1 MYKKYFSKL
10 CLAMLV
16 SFCGK
21 QLASQ
26 PIKTTPVK
34 LEPPFWF
41 SEMGSDT
48 LQILVRGDRMNE
60 VKVEINSTNA
70 KLLQVKGL
78 GQNYALCKLKI
89 DQNFVGKIPFYFQ
102 HEGVR
107 QRVNYKIKK
116 KPTGMLEAKASDA
129 MYLIMPDR
137 FNNADSTNDL
147 AADLLEKPNRN
158 DPFGRHGGDIKGID
172 DQLGYIQ
179 SLGFNSLW
187 LTPVWENNQAD
198 QSYHG
203 YACTDHYRIDP
214 RFGTLEEYQNMCYK
228 AEKMGIKMYI
238 DMVYNHIGS
247 EHPFFKDPID
257 TSWFHTHG
265 NFKQTNFRLS
275 TNMDPYASQKDK
287 ELAEKGWFVKVMP
300 DLNQSNPEVSLY
312 LIQNT
317 LWWIATARL
326 SGVRVDTYPY
336 SEAGFLEKLNRRVKQ
351 VFPHAFIFGECWDYT
366 IPSLV
371 YYAPNKLDQDVSG
384 KPQSITDFSV
394 SFALQEGLNE
404 EGNWRQGLTKLYY
417 ALVGDYLYQDP
428 KRLVTFIDNHDIE
441 RMHGIYKED
450 KKVTTMAL
458 GLLLMTRGIPCVFY
472 GTEVWM
478 KETKSHGVIREEMP
492 GGWADHDSSI
502 FDIALSKQTQPELIQ
517 FLRKVNA
524 LRNQYSNHFEVGK
537 RIQLVPS
544 DGVYSAGIWHENT
557 AIIYIANQGDK
568 SVNIDFQ
575 RFDDWGLEGQ
585 DAEKI
590 VGLGTVSEKQFHI
603 EPKDFSIWVFKK
615 PNQ

>member
-1 MYKKYFSKL
+1 M
-10 CLAMLV
+10 
-16 SFCGK
+16 FCSK

-26 PIKTTPVK
+26 PIKTKPVK

-48 LQILVRGDRMNE
+48 LQILLRGDRMNE

-89 DQNFVGKIPFYFQ
+89 DRNFVGKIPIYFQ
-102 HEGVR
+102 YEGVR
-107 QRVNYKIKK
+107 KRVNYKIKK

-137 FNNADSTNDL
+137 FNNADSTNDV
-147 AADLLEKPNRN
+147 AVDMLERPNRN

-172 DQLGYIQ
+172 DQLNYIQ

-214 RFGTLEEYQNMCYK
+214 RFGTLEEYQKMCYN

-257 TSWFHTHG
+257 TLWFHTHD

-275 TNMDPYASQKDK
+275 TNMDPYASRKDK

-300 DLNQSNPEVSLY
+300 DLNQSNPEVSRY

-326 SGVRVDTYPY
+326 TGVRVDTYPY

-351 VFPHAFIFGECWDYT
+351 VFPHAFVFGECWDYT
-366 IPSLV
+366 IPSLM
-371 YYAPNKLDQDVSG
+371 YYAPNKLDQNVSG

-492 GGWADHDSSI
+492 GGWDDHDSSI
-502 FDIALSKQTQPELIQ
+502 FDIALSKQTQPELVTFI
-517 FLRKVNA
+517 RKVNA
-524 LRNQYSNHFEVGK
+524 LRNQYPNHFELGK

-557 AIIYIANQGDK
+557 VIIYIANQGDK
-568 SVNIDFQ
+568 SVNIDLE

-585 DAEKI
+585 DTEKI
-590 VGLGTVSEKQFHI
+590 VGSGSIKEKRFHL

-615 PNQ
+615 SNQ

>member
-1 MYKKYFSKL
+1 MYKKYFSNL

-116 KPTGMLEAKASDA
+116 KPIGMLEAKASDA

-137 FNNADSTNDL
+137 FNNADSTNDV

-172 DQLGYIQ
+172 DQLAYIQ

-300 DLNQSNPEVSLY
+300 DLNQSNPEVSRY

-326 SGVRVDTYPY
+326 TGVRVDTYPY

-371 YYAPNKLDQDVSG
+371 YYAPNKLDEDVSG

-428 KRLVTFIDNHDIE
+428 KMLVTFIDNHDIE

-450 KKVTTMAL
+450 QKVTTMAL

-502 FDIALSKQTQPELIQ
+502 FDIVLSKQTQPQLVTFI
-517 FLRKVNA
+517 RKVNA

-544 DGVYSAGIWHENT
+544 DGVYSAGILHENT

-568 SVNIDFQ
+568 SVNIDFE

-585 DAEKI
+585 DVEKI

>member
-1 MYKKYFSKL
+1 
-10 CLAMLV
+10 
-16 SFCGK
+16 
-21 QLASQ
+21 
-26 PIKTTPVK
+26 
-34 LEPPFWF
+34 
-41 SEMGSDT
+41 
-48 LQILVRGDRMNE
+48 
-60 VKVEINSTNA
+60 
-70 KLLQVKGL
+70 
-78 GQNYALCKLKI
+78 
-89 DQNFVGKIPFYFQ
+89 
-102 HEGVR
+102 
-107 QRVNYKIKK
+107 
-116 KPTGMLEAKASDA
+116 MLEAKASDA

-137 FNNADSTNDL
+137 FNNADSTNDV
-147 AADLLEKPNRN
+147 AVDMLEKPNRN

-172 DQLGYIQ
+172 DQLNYIQ

-214 RFGTLEEYQNMCYK
+214 RFGTLEEYQKMCYN

-257 TSWFHTHG
+257 TLWFHTHD

-275 TNMDPYASQKDK
+275 TNMDPYASRKDK

-300 DLNQSNPEVSLY
+300 DLNQSNPEVSRY

-326 SGVRVDTYPY
+326 TGVRVDTYPY
-336 SEAGFLEKLNRRVKQ
+336 SEAGFLEKLNRRVKR
-351 VFPHAFIFGECWDYT
+351 VFPHAFVFGECWDYT
-366 IPSLV
+366 IPSLM
-371 YYAPNKLDQDVSG
+371 YYAPNKLDQNVSG

-450 KKVTTMAL
+450 EKVTTMAL

-502 FDIALSKQTQPELIQ
+502 FDIALSKQTQPELVTFI
-517 FLRKVNA
+517 RKVNA
-524 LRNQYSNHFEVGK
+524 LRNQYPNHFELGN

-544 DGVYSAGIWHENT
+544 NGVYSAGIWHENT
-557 AIIYIANQGDK
+557 AIIYIANQGGK
-568 SVNIDFQ
+568 SVNIDLE
-575 RFDDWGLEGQ
+575 RFDDWGLEGK

-590 VGLGTVSEKQFHI
+590 VGSGSIKEKRFHL
-603 EPKDFSIWVFKK
+603 EPKDFSIWVFEKS
-615 PNQ
+615 NQ

>member
-1 MYKKYFSKL
+1 M
-10 CLAMLV
+10 
-16 SFCGK
+16 
-21 QLASQ
+21 
-26 PIKTTPVK
+26 
-34 LEPPFWF
+34 EPPFWF

-48 LQILVRGDRMNE
+48 LQILVRGDRMSE

-137 FNNADSTNDL
+137 FNNADSTNDV
-147 AADLLEKPNRN
+147 AAELMEKPNRN

-172 DQLGYIQ
+172 DQLAYIQ

-214 RFGTLEEYQNMCYK
+214 RFGTLEEYQKMCYK

-287 ELAEKGWFVKVMP
+287 QLAEKGWFVKVMP
-300 DLNQSNPEVSLY
+300 DLNQSNPDVSRY

-366 IPSLV
+366 IPSLA
-371 YYAPNKLDQDVSG
+371 YYAPNKLDHDVSG
-384 KPQSITDFSV
+384 KHKV
-394 SFALQEGLNE
+394 S
-404 EGNWRQGLTKLYY
+404 R
-417 ALVGDYLYQDP
+417 
-428 KRLVTFIDNHDIE
+428 
-441 RMHGIYKED
+441 
-450 KKVTTMAL
+450 
-458 GLLLMTRGIPCVFY
+458 
-472 GTEVWM
+472 
-478 KETKSHGVIREEMP
+478 
-492 GGWADHDSSI
+492 I
-502 FDIALSKQTQPELIQ
+502 F
-517 FLRKVNA
+517 R
-524 LRNQYSNHFEVGK
+524 
-537 RIQLVPS
+537 
-544 DGVYSAGIWHENT
+544 
-557 AIIYIANQGDK
+557 
-568 SVNIDFQ
+568 
-575 RFDDWGLEGQ
+575 
-585 DAEKI
+585 
-590 VGLGTVSEKQFHI
+590 
-603 EPKDFSIWVFKK
+603 
-615 PNQ
+615 

>member
-1 MYKKYFSKL
+1 MYKKYFSNL

-60 VKVEINSTNA
+60 VKVDINSTNA

-137 FNNADSTNDL
+137 FNNADSTNDV

-172 DQLGYIQ
+172 DQLAYIQ

-300 DLNQSNPEVSLY
+300 DLNQSNPEVSRY

-326 SGVRVDTYPY
+326 TGVRVDTYPY

-502 FDIALSKQTQPELIQ
+502 FDIVLSKQTQPQLVTFI
-517 FLRKVNA
+517 RKVNA

-537 RIQLVPS
+537 RIQLVLS